1 MQTDCSCII
10 INCNRGT
17 RVFICNCQYP
27 CSCREE
33 KVSECHCRSIKTD
46 DLSRWC
52 LCLVPMV
59 SFSFY
64 LFFFC
69 SALLGNMP
77 GNDIYKNA
85 WNCNANTNCVA
96 HCTHT
101 QTHTHIFKCRY
112 TDWQC
117 SALSGRT
124 EGRTCRMSN
133 VTTWYKN
140 QVRIQRAYYM
150 ILIHNG
156 FR

>member
-10 INCNRGT
+10 INCNRGA

-46 DLSRWC
+46 DLFRWC

-64 LFFFC
+64 LFFF
-69 SALLGNMP
+69 ALLCLAICLATIFIKMHEIAMP
-77 GNDIYKNA
+77 IQI
-85 WNCNANTNCVA
+85 VLPIA
-96 HCTHT
+96 H
-101 QTHTHIFKCRY
+101 THTHTYIFKCRY

-140 QVRIQRAYYM
+140 QVRIRRAYM